1 MCGDGDVVG
10 VCEVLGVSDDRE
22 VVDDGDVLILVIRN
36 GFV

>member
-22 VVDDGDVLILVIRN
+22 VVNDGDVLILVIRN